1 MKKTIIG
8 RTTLLAAIFLAMT
21 SCNHPNPFL
30 SEWDTPYGIPPFDQ
44 IRLSDYIPAVK
55 AGIKQQENELE
66 AILNNP
72 DAPTFENT
80 VAAYELSGEIL
91 DKVSGVLFNLQ
102 ETDGNDEMDAV
113 VEEATAMITEHS
125 DNISMNKAFYERVKA
140 VHDADQCTLTREQ
153 QMVLKN
159 LYESFTRSGVGLDD
173 ASQERLREINQKI
186 AAAQQKFGTNLL
198 AESNAFK
205 ETFGI
210 PVSAYPVEMTECE
223 DRDRREAMF
232 KAYSSRGNNGNA
244 NDNKALCLEI
254 LKLRAEK
261 ARLLGFDSFAA
272 YQLDNKM
279 AHDPATVDAFLEKI
293 MGPAVAKAREE
304 VADMQVI
311 MDEDI
316 AAGKLPEGSR
326 IQPWDWAFYAEKV
339 RQRKYALDE
348 NLTKP
353 YFSMENVRQGIFAAA
368 KKLYGIE
375 MQPLDD
381 VPVYNEAVDAF
392 KVVDADGSYL
402 GIFMTDYFPRETKR
416 GGAWMTN
423 FREQYIDAQ
432 GNDVRPIIINVGNL
446 TAATDSLPALFT
458 IDDVETVFHEFGH
471 ALHGLLT
478 KCTYQSV
485 SGTNVAR
492 DFVETFSQFNEN
504 WAFQP
509 EILAEYAKHYRTG
522 EVIPDSLVAK
532 INEAH
537 KFNQG
542 FMTSELCA
550 ASILDMK
557 WHELT
562 EDDLAL
568 MSEGDQAANVAAFE
582 EKVCKEMGLIDEIIP
597 RYRTTY
603 FNHIFNSGYSA
614 GYYSYLWA
622 EVLDKDAFEYFKQQG
637 LYDPEVATEFRR
649 TFLERGGSEDPMVL
663 YVKFRGMEPDPG
675 ALLRAR
681 GLE

>member
-1 MKKTIIG
+1 M
-8 RTTLLAAIFLAMT
+8 LSAAAA
-21 SCNHPNPFL
+21 SCSRNNPFL
-30 SEWDTPYGIPPFDQ
+30 EEWNTPYGIPPFDEIQ
-44 IRLSDYIPAVK
+44 LSDYIPAVT
-55 AGIKQQENELE
+55 AGIEQQKKELD
-66 AILNNP
+66 AILSNP

-80 VAAYELSGEIL
+80 VAAYEYSGEIL
-91 DKVSGVLFNLQ
+91 TKVSLVLFNLQ
-102 ETDGNDEMDAV
+102 ETEGNEEMDKV
-113 VEEATAMITEHS
+113 VEEATALMTAHE
-125 DNISMNKAFYERVKA
+125 DEMSMNKAFFERVKA
-140 VHDADQCTLTREQ
+140 VYDADQSGLTREQ

-159 LYESFTRSGVGLDD
+159 LYESFTRSGVALDE
-173 ASQERLREINQKI
+173 ASQERLKDINQKI

-198 AESNAFK
+198 AENNAFK
-205 ETFGI
+205 ETFGV
-210 PVSAYPVEMTECE
+210 PVSAYPAEMTGCE

-232 KAYSSRGNNGNA
+232 KAYSSRGNNGNEY
-244 NDNKALCLEI
+244 DNKALCLEI

-261 ARLLGFDSFAA
+261 ARMLGFDTFAA

-279 AHDPATVDAFLEKI
+279 ARNPQTVDSFLGQI
-293 MGPAVAKAREE
+293 MGPAASKAVEE
-304 VADMQVI
+304 IADMQEI

-316 AAGKLPEGSR
+316 AAGKLAEGST
-326 IQPWDWAFYAEKV
+326 IQPWDWFYYAEKV

-348 NLTKP
+348 ELTKP
-353 YFSMENVRQGIFAAA
+353 YFKMENVRHGVFAAA
-368 KKLYGIE
+368 EKIYGVKVE
-375 MQPLDD
+375 PLSD

-392 KVVDADGSYL
+392 KVTDADGSLL
-402 GIFMTDYFPRETKR
+402 GIFMTDYFPRDSKR

-423 FREQYIDAQ
+423 FRDQYIDAQ
-432 GNDVRPIIINVGNL
+432 GNDIRPIIINVGNMS
-446 TAATDSLPALFT
+446 APKDSLPALFT
-458 IDDVETVFHEFGH
+458 IDEVETVFHEFGH
-471 ALHGLLT
+471 ALHGLVT
-478 KCTYQSV
+478 KCTYPSV
-485 SGTNVAR
+485 SGTSVAR

-509 EILAEYAKHYRTG
+509 EILAEYAKHYQTG
-522 EVIPDSLVAK
+522 ETIPDTLVAK
-532 INEAH
+532 ILKAE

-562 EDDLAL
+562 EEELAR

-582 EKVCKEMGLIDEIIP
+582 AKVCQEMGLPEQISP

-637 LYDPEVATEFRR
+637 IYNPEVARSFREN
-649 TFLERGGSEDPMVL
+649 LMERGGSEEPMVL
-663 YVKFRGMEPDPG
+663 YVRFRGAEPDPG

-681 GLE
+681 GL

>member
-1 MKKTIIG
+1 M
-8 RTTLLAAIFLAMT
+8 LSAAAA
-21 SCNHPNPFL
+21 SCSRNNPFL
-30 SEWDTPYGIPPFDQ
+30 EEWNTPYGIPPFDEIQ
-44 IRLSDYIPAVK
+44 LSDYIPAVT
-55 AGIKQQENELE
+55 AGIEQQKQELD
-66 AILNNP
+66 AILANP

-80 VAAYELSGEIL
+80 VAAYEYSGEIL
-91 DKVSGVLFNLQ
+91 TKVSLVLFNLQ
-102 ETDGNDEMDAV
+102 ETEGNEEMDKV
-113 VEEATAMITEHS
+113 VEEATALMTAHE
-125 DNISMNKAFYERVKA
+125 DEMSMNKAFFERVKA
-140 VHDADQCTLTREQ
+140 VYDADQSSLTREQ

-159 LYESFTRSGVGLDD
+159 LYESFTRSGVALDE
-173 ASQERLREINQKI
+173 ASQERLKDINQKI

-198 AESNAFK
+198 AENNAFK
-205 ETFGI
+205 ETFGV
-210 PVSAYPVEMTECE
+210 PVSAYPAEMTGCE

-232 KAYSSRGNNGNA
+232 KAYSSRGNNGNEY
-244 NDNKALCLEI
+244 DNKALCLEI

-261 ARLLGFDSFAA
+261 ARMLGFDTFAA

-279 AHDPATVDAFLEKI
+279 ARNPQTVDSFLGQI
-293 MGPAVAKAREE
+293 MGPAASKAVEE
-304 VADMQVI
+304 IADMQEI

-316 AAGKLPEGSR
+316 AAGKLAEGST
-326 IQPWDWAFYAEKV
+326 IQPWDWFYYAERV

-348 NLTKP
+348 ELTKP
-353 YFSMENVRQGIFAAA
+353 YFKMENVRHGVFAAA
-368 KKLYGIE
+368 EKIYGVKVE
-375 MQPLDD
+375 PLSG

-392 KVVDADGSYL
+392 KVTDADGSLL
-402 GIFMTDYFPRETKR
+402 GIFMTDYFPRDSKR

-423 FREQYIDAQ
+423 FRDQYIDAQ
-432 GNDVRPIIINVGNL
+432 GNDIRPIIINVGNMS
-446 TAATDSLPALFT
+446 APKDSLPALFT
-458 IDDVETVFHEFGH
+458 IDEVETVFHEFGH
-471 ALHGLLT
+471 ALHGLVT
-478 KCTYQSV
+478 KCTYPSV
-485 SGTNVAR
+485 SGTSVAR

-509 EILAEYAKHYRTG
+509 EILAEYAKHYQTG
-522 EVIPDSLVAK
+522 ETIPDTLVAK
-532 INEAH
+532 ILKAE

-562 EDDLAL
+562 EEELAR

-582 EKVCKEMGLIDEIIP
+582 AKVCQEMGLPEQIIP

-622 EVLDKDAFEYFKQQG
+622 EVIDKDAFEYFKQQG
-637 LYDPEVATEFRR
+637 IYNPEVARSFREN
-649 TFLERGGSEDPMVL
+649 LMERGGSEEPMVL
-663 YVKFRGMEPDPG
+663 YVRFRGAEPDPG

-681 GLE
+681 GL

>member
-1 MKKTIIG
+1 M
-8 RTTLLAAIFLAMT
+8 LSAAAA
-21 SCNHPNPFL
+21 SCSRNNPFL
-30 SEWDTPYGIPPFDQ
+30 EEWNTPYGIPPFDEIQ
-44 IRLSDYIPAVK
+44 LSDYIPAVT
-55 AGIKQQENELE
+55 AGIEQQKQELD
-66 AILNNP
+66 AILTNP
-72 DAPTFENT
+72 DAPTFDNT
-80 VAAYELSGEIL
+80 VAAYEYSGEIL
-91 DKVSGVLFNLQ
+91 TKVSLVLFNLQ
-102 ETDGNDEMDAV
+102 ETEGNEEMDKV
-113 VEEATAMITEHS
+113 VEEATALLTAHEDEM
-125 DNISMNKAFYERVKA
+125 SMNKAFFERVKA
-140 VHDADQCTLTREQ
+140 VYDADQSGLTREQ

-159 LYESFTRSGVGLDD
+159 LYESFTRSGVALDE
-173 ASQERLREINQKI
+173 ASQERLKDINQKI

-198 AESNAFK
+198 AENNAFK
-205 ETFGI
+205 ETFGV
-210 PVSAYPVEMTECE
+210 PVSAYPAEMTGCE

-232 KAYSSRGNNGNA
+232 KAYSSRGNNGNEY
-244 NDNKALCLEI
+244 DNKALCLEI

-261 ARLLGFDSFAA
+261 ARMLGFDTFAA

-279 AHDPATVDAFLEKI
+279 ARNPQTVDSFLGQI
-293 MGPAVAKAREE
+293 MGPAASKAVEE
-304 VADMQVI
+304 IADMQEI

-316 AAGKLPEGSR
+316 AAGKLAEGST
-326 IQPWDWAFYAEKV
+326 IQPWDWFYYAEKV

-348 NLTKP
+348 ELTKP
-353 YFSMENVRQGIFAAA
+353 YFMMENVRHGVFAAA
-368 KKLYGIE
+368 EKIYGVKVE
-375 MQPLDD
+375 PLSG

-392 KVVDADGSYL
+392 KVTDADGSLL
-402 GIFMTDYFPRETKR
+402 GIFMTDYFPRDSKR

-423 FREQYIDAQ
+423 FRDQYIDAQ
-432 GNDVRPIIINVGNL
+432 GNDIRPIIINVGNMS
-446 TAATDSLPALFT
+446 APKDSLPALFT
-458 IDDVETVFHEFGH
+458 IDEVETVFHEFGH
-471 ALHGLLT
+471 ALHGLVT
-478 KCTYQSV
+478 KCTYPSV
-485 SGTNVAR
+485 SGTSVAR

-509 EILAEYAKHYRTG
+509 EILAEYAKHYQTG
-522 EVIPDSLVAK
+522 ETIPDTLVAK
-532 INEAH
+532 ILKAE

-562 EDDLAL
+562 EEELAR

-582 EKVCKEMGLIDEIIP
+582 AKVCQEMGLPEQIIP

-637 LYDPEVATEFRR
+637 IYNPEVARSFREN
-649 TFLERGGSEDPMVL
+649 LMERGGSEEPMVL
-663 YVKFRGMEPDPG
+663 YVRFRGAEPDPG

-681 GLE
+681 GL

>member
-1 MKKTIIG
+1 M
-8 RTTLLAAIFLAMT
+8 LSAAAA
-21 SCNHPNPFL
+21 SCSRNNPFL
-30 SEWDTPYGIPPFDQ
+30 EEWNTPYGIPPFDEIQ
-44 IRLSDYIPAVK
+44 LSDYIPAVT
-55 AGIKQQENELE
+55 AGIEQQKQELD
-66 AILNNP
+66 AILANP
-72 DAPTFENT
+72 DAPTFDNT
-80 VAAYELSGEIL
+80 VAAYEYSGEIL
-91 DKVSGVLFNLQ
+91 TKVSLVLFNLQ
-102 ETDGNDEMDAV
+102 ETEGNEEMDKV
-113 VEEATAMITEHS
+113 VEEATALMTAHE
-125 DNISMNKAFYERVKA
+125 DEMSMNKAFFERVKA
-140 VHDADQCTLTREQ
+140 VYDADQSGLTREQ

-159 LYESFTRSGVGLDD
+159 LYESFTRSGVALDE
-173 ASQERLREINQKI
+173 ASQERLKDINQKI

-198 AESNAFK
+198 AENNAFK
-205 ETFGI
+205 ETFGV
-210 PVSAYPVEMTECE
+210 PVSAYPAEMTGCE

-232 KAYSSRGNNGNA
+232 KAYSSRGNNGNEY
-244 NDNKALCLEI
+244 DNKALCLEI

-261 ARLLGFDSFAA
+261 ARMLGFDTFAA

-279 AHDPATVDAFLEKI
+279 ARNPQTVDSFLGQI
-293 MGPAVAKAREE
+293 MGPAASKAVEE
-304 VADMQVI
+304 IADMQEI

-316 AAGKLPEGSR
+316 AAGKLAEGST
-326 IQPWDWAFYAEKV
+326 IQPWDWFYYAEKV

-348 NLTKP
+348 ELTKP
-353 YFSMENVRQGIFAAA
+353 YFMMENVRHGVFAAA
-368 KKLYGIE
+368 EKIYGVKVE
-375 MQPLDD
+375 PLSG

-392 KVVDADGSYL
+392 KVTDADGSLL
-402 GIFMTDYFPRETKR
+402 GIFMTDYFPRDSKR

-423 FREQYIDAQ
+423 FRDQYIDAQ
-432 GNDVRPIIINVGNL
+432 GNDIRPIIINVGNMS
-446 TAATDSLPALFT
+446 APKDSLPALFT
-458 IDDVETVFHEFGH
+458 IDEVETVFHEFGH
-471 ALHGLLT
+471 ALHGLVT
-478 KCTYQSV
+478 KCTYPSV
-485 SGTNVAR
+485 SGTSVAR

-509 EILAEYAKHYRTG
+509 EILAEYAKHYQTG
-522 EVIPDSLVAK
+522 ETIPDTLVAK
-532 INEAH
+532 ILKAE

-562 EDDLAL
+562 EEELAR

-582 EKVCKEMGLIDEIIP
+582 AKVCQEMGLPEQIIP

-637 LYDPEVATEFRR
+637 IYNPEVARSFREN
-649 TFLERGGSEDPMVL
+649 LMERGGSEEPMVL
-663 YVKFRGMEPDPG
+663 YVRFRGAEPDPG

-681 GLE
+681 GL

>member
-1 MKKTIIG
+1 M
-8 RTTLLAAIFLAMT
+8 LSVAAA
-21 SCNHPNPFL
+21 SCSRNNPFL
-30 SEWDTPYGIPPFDQ
+30 EEWNTPYGIPPFDDIQ
-44 IRLSDYIPAVK
+44 LSDYIPAVT
-55 AGIKQQENELE
+55 AGIEQQKKELD
-66 AILNNP
+66 AILTNP

-80 VAAYELSGEIL
+80 VAAYEYSGEIL
-91 DKVSGVLFNLQ
+91 TKVSLVLFNLQ
-102 ETDGNDEMDAV
+102 ETEGNEEMDKV
-113 VEEATAMITEHS
+113 VEEATALMTAHE
-125 DNISMNKAFYERVKA
+125 DEMSMNKAFFERVKA
-140 VHDADQCTLTREQ
+140 VYDADQSGLTREQ

-159 LYESFTRSGVGLDD
+159 LYESFTRSGVALDE
-173 ASQERLREINQKI
+173 ASQERLKDINQKI

-198 AESNAFK
+198 AENNAFK
-205 ETFGI
+205 ETFGV
-210 PVSAYPVEMTECE
+210 PVSAYPAEMTGCE

-232 KAYSSRGNNGNA
+232 KAYSSRGNNGNEY
-244 NDNKALCLEI
+244 DNKALCLEI

-261 ARLLGFDSFAA
+261 ARMLGFDTFAA

-279 AHDPATVDAFLEKI
+279 ARNPQTVDSFLGQI
-293 MGPAVAKAREE
+293 MGPAARKAVEE
-304 VADMQVI
+304 IADMQEI

-316 AAGKLPEGSR
+316 AAGKLAEGST
-326 IQPWDWAFYAEKV
+326 IQPWDWFYYAERV

-348 NLTKP
+348 ELTKP
-353 YFSMENVRQGIFAAA
+353 YFKMENVRHGVFAAA
-368 KKLYGIE
+368 EKIYGVKVE
-375 MQPLDD
+375 PLSD

-392 KVVDADGSYL
+392 KVTDADGSLL
-402 GIFMTDYFPRETKR
+402 GIFMTDYFPRDSKR

-423 FREQYIDAQ
+423 FRDQYIDAQ
-432 GNDVRPIIINVGNL
+432 GNDIRPIIINVGNMS
-446 TAATDSLPALFT
+446 APKDSLPALFT
-458 IDDVETVFHEFGH
+458 IDEVETVFHEFGH
-471 ALHGLLT
+471 ALHGLVT
-478 KCTYQSV
+478 KCTYPSV
-485 SGTNVAR
+485 SGTSVAR

-509 EILAEYAKHYRTG
+509 EILAEYAKHYQTG
-522 EVIPDSLVAK
+522 ETIPDTLVAK
-532 INEAH
+532 ILKAE

-562 EDDLAL
+562 EEELAR

-582 EKVCKEMGLIDEIIP
+582 AKVCQEMGLPEQIIP

-637 LYDPEVATEFRR
+637 IYNPEVARSFREN
-649 TFLERGGSEDPMVL
+649 LMERGGSEEPMVL
-663 YVKFRGMEPDPG
+663 YVRFRGAEPDPG

-681 GLE
+681 GL

>member
-1 MKKTIIG
+1 M
-8 RTTLLAAIFLAMT
+8 LSAAAA
-21 SCNHPNPFL
+21 SCSRNNPFL
-30 SEWDTPYGIPPFDQ
+30 EEWNTPYGIPPFDEIQ
-44 IRLSDYIPAVK
+44 LSDYIPAVT
-55 AGIKQQENELE
+55 AGIEQQKQELD
-66 AILNNP
+66 AILANP

-80 VAAYELSGEIL
+80 VAAYEYSGEIL
-91 DKVSGVLFNLQ
+91 TKVSLVLFNLQ
-102 ETDGNDEMDAV
+102 ETEGNEEMDKV
-113 VEEATAMITEHS
+113 VEEATALMTAHE
-125 DNISMNKAFYERVKA
+125 DEMSMNKAFFERVKA
-140 VHDADQCTLTREQ
+140 VYDADQSSLTREQ

-159 LYESFTRSGVGLDD
+159 LYESFTRSGVALDE
-173 ASQERLREINQKI
+173 ASQERLKEINQKI

-198 AESNAFK
+198 AENNAFK
-205 ETFGI
+205 ETFGV
-210 PVSAYPVEMTECE
+210 PVSAYPAEMTGCE

-232 KAYSSRGNNGNA
+232 KAYSSRGNNGNEY
-244 NDNKALCLEI
+244 DNKALCLEI

-261 ARLLGFDSFAA
+261 ARMLGFDTFAA

-279 AHDPATVDAFLEKI
+279 ARNPQTVDSFLGQI
-293 MGPAVAKAREE
+293 MGPAASKAVEE
-304 VADMQVI
+304 IADMQEI

-316 AAGKLPEGSR
+316 AAGKLAEGST
-326 IQPWDWAFYAEKV
+326 IQPWDWFYYAEKV

-348 NLTKP
+348 ELTKP
-353 YFSMENVRQGIFAAA
+353 YFMMENVRHGVFAAA
-368 KKLYGIE
+368 EKIYGVKVE
-375 MQPLDD
+375 PLSG

-392 KVVDADGSYL
+392 KVTDADGSLL
-402 GIFMTDYFPRETKR
+402 GIFMTDYFPRDSKR

-423 FREQYIDAQ
+423 FRDQYIDAQ
-432 GNDVRPIIINVGNL
+432 GNDIRPIIINVGNMS
-446 TAATDSLPALFT
+446 APKDSLPALFT
-458 IDDVETVFHEFGH
+458 IDEVETVFHEFGH
-471 ALHGLLT
+471 ALHGLVT
-478 KCTYQSV
+478 KCTYPSV
-485 SGTNVAR
+485 SGTSVAR

-509 EILAEYAKHYRTG
+509 EILAEYAKHYQTG
-522 EVIPDSLVAK
+522 ETIPDTLVAK
-532 INEAH
+532 ILKAE

-562 EDDLAL
+562 EEELAR

-582 EKVCKEMGLIDEIIP
+582 AKVCQEMGLPEQIIP

-622 EVLDKDAFEYFKQQG
+622 EVIDKDAFEYFRQQG
-637 LYDPEVATEFRR
+637 IYNPEVARSFREN
-649 TFLERGGSEDPMVL
+649 LMERGGSEEPMVL
-663 YVKFRGMEPDPG
+663 YVRFRGAEPDPG

-681 GLE
+681 GL

>member
-1 MKKTIIG
+1 M
-8 RTTLLAAIFLAMT
+8 LSAAAA
-21 SCNHPNPFL
+21 SCSRNNPFL
-30 SEWDTPYGIPPFDQ
+30 EEWNTPYGIPPFDEIQ
-44 IRLSDYIPAVK
+44 LSDYIPAVT
-55 AGIKQQENELE
+55 AGIEQQKQELD
-66 AILNNP
+66 AILTNP
-72 DAPTFENT
+72 YAPTFDNT
-80 VAAYELSGEIL
+80 VAAYEYSGEIL
-91 DKVSGVLFNLQ
+91 TKVSLVLFNLQ
-102 ETDGNDEMDAV
+102 ETEGNEEMDKV
-113 VEEATAMITEHS
+113 VEEATALMTAHE
-125 DNISMNKAFYERVKA
+125 DEMSMNKAFFERVKA
-140 VHDADQCTLTREQ
+140 VYDADQSGLTREQ

-159 LYESFTRSGVGLDD
+159 LYESFTRSGVALDE
-173 ASQERLREINQKI
+173 ASQERLKDINQKI

-198 AESNAFK
+198 AENNAFK
-205 ETFGI
+205 ETFGV
-210 PVSAYPVEMTECE
+210 PVSAYPAEMTGCE

-232 KAYSSRGNNGNA
+232 KAYSSRGNNGNEY
-244 NDNKALCLEI
+244 DNKALCLEI

-261 ARLLGFDSFAA
+261 ARMLGFDTFAA

-279 AHDPATVDAFLEKI
+279 ARNPQTVDSFLGQI
-293 MGPAVAKAREE
+293 MGPAASKAVEE
-304 VADMQVI
+304 IADMQEI

-316 AAGKLPEGSR
+316 AAGKLAEGST
-326 IQPWDWAFYAEKV
+326 IQPWDWFYYAERV

-348 NLTKP
+348 ELTKP
-353 YFSMENVRQGIFAAA
+353 YFKMENVRHGVFAAA
-368 KKLYGIE
+368 EKIYGVKVE
-375 MQPLDD
+375 PLSD

-392 KVVDADGSYL
+392 KVTDADGSLL
-402 GIFMTDYFPRETKR
+402 GIFMTDYFPRDSKR

-423 FREQYIDAQ
+423 FRDQYIDAQ
-432 GNDVRPIIINVGNL
+432 GNDIRPIIINVGNMS
-446 TAATDSLPALFT
+446 APKDSLPALFT
-458 IDDVETVFHEFGH
+458 IDEVETVFHEFGH
-471 ALHGLLT
+471 ALHGLVT
-478 KCTYQSV
+478 KCTYPSV
-485 SGTNVAR
+485 SGTSVAR

-509 EILAEYAKHYRTG
+509 EILAEYAKHYQTG
-522 EVIPDSLVAK
+522 ETIPDTLVAK
-532 INEAH
+532 ILKAE

-562 EDDLAL
+562 EEELAR

-582 EKVCKEMGLIDEIIP
+582 AKVCQEMGLPEQIIP

-637 LYDPEVATEFRR
+637 IYNPEVARSFREN
-649 TFLERGGSEDPMVL
+649 LMERGGSEEPMVL
-663 YVKFRGMEPDPG
+663 YVRFRGAEPDPG

-681 GLE
+681 GL

>member
-1 MKKTIIG
+1 M
-8 RTTLLAAIFLAMT
+8 LSAAAA
-21 SCNHPNPFL
+21 SCSRNNPFL
-30 SEWDTPYGIPPFDQ
+30 EEWNTPYGIPPFDEIQ
-44 IRLSDYIPAVK
+44 LSDYIPAVT
-55 AGIKQQENELE
+55 AGIEQQKQELD
-66 AILNNP
+66 AILANP
-72 DAPTFENT
+72 DAPTFDNT
-80 VAAYELSGEIL
+80 VAAYEYSGEIL
-91 DKVSGVLFNLQ
+91 TKVSLVLFNLQ
-102 ETDGNDEMDAV
+102 ETEGNEEMDKV
-113 VEEATAMITEHS
+113 VEEATALMTAHE
-125 DNISMNKAFYERVKA
+125 DEMSMNKAFFERVKA
-140 VHDADQCTLTREQ
+140 VYDADQSGLTREQ

-159 LYESFTRSGVGLDD
+159 LYESFTRSGVALDE
-173 ASQERLREINQKI
+173 ASQERLKEINQKI

-198 AESNAFK
+198 AENNAFK
-205 ETFGI
+205 ETFGV
-210 PVSAYPVEMTECE
+210 PVSAYPAEMTGCE

-232 KAYSSRGNNGNA
+232 KAYSSRGNNGNEY
-244 NDNKALCLEI
+244 DNKALCLEI

-261 ARLLGFDSFAA
+261 ARMLGFDTFAA

-279 AHDPATVDAFLEKI
+279 ARNPQTVDSFLGQI
-293 MGPAVAKAREE
+293 MGPAASKAVEE
-304 VADMQVI
+304 IADMQEI

-316 AAGKLPEGSR
+316 AAGKLAEGST
-326 IQPWDWAFYAEKV
+326 IQPWDWFYYAEKV

-348 NLTKP
+348 ELTKP
-353 YFSMENVRQGIFAAA
+353 YFKMENVRHGVFAAA
-368 KKLYGIE
+368 EKIYGVKVE
-375 MQPLDD
+375 PLSG

-392 KVVDADGSYL
+392 KVTDADGSLL
-402 GIFMTDYFPRETKR
+402 GIFMTDYFPRDSKR

-423 FREQYIDAQ
+423 FRDQYIDAQ
-432 GNDVRPIIINVGNL
+432 GNDIRPIIINVGNMS
-446 TAATDSLPALFT
+446 APKDSLPALFT
-458 IDDVETVFHEFGH
+458 IDEVETVFHEFGH
-471 ALHGLLT
+471 ALHGLVT
-478 KCTYQSV
+478 KCTYPSV
-485 SGTNVAR
+485 SGTSVAR

-509 EILAEYAKHYRTG
+509 EILAEYAKHYQTG
-522 EVIPDSLVAK
+522 ETIPDTLVAK
-532 INEAH
+532 ILKAE

-562 EDDLAL
+562 EEELAR

-582 EKVCKEMGLIDEIIP
+582 AKVCQEMGLPEQIIP

-637 LYDPEVATEFRR
+637 IYNPEVARSFREN
-649 TFLERGGSEDPMVL
+649 LMERGGSEEPMVL
-663 YVKFRGMEPDPG
+663 YVRFRGSEPDPG

-681 GLE
+681 GL

>member
-1 MKKTIIG
+1 M
-8 RTTLLAAIFLAMT
+8 LSAAAA
-21 SCNHPNPFL
+21 SCSRNNPFL
-30 SEWDTPYGIPPFDQ
+30 EEWNTPYGIPPFDEIQ
-44 IRLSDYIPAVK
+44 LSDYIPAVT
-55 AGIKQQENELE
+55 AGIEQQKQELD
-66 AILNNP
+66 AILANP
-72 DAPTFENT
+72 DAPTFDNT
-80 VAAYELSGEIL
+80 VAAYEYSGEIL
-91 DKVSGVLFNLQ
+91 TKVSLVLFNLQ
-102 ETDGNDEMDAV
+102 ETEGNEEMDKV
-113 VEEATAMITEHS
+113 VEEATALMTAHE
-125 DNISMNKAFYERVKA
+125 DEMSMNKAFFERVKA
-140 VHDADQCTLTREQ
+140 VYDADQSGLTREQ

-159 LYESFTRSGVGLDD
+159 LYESFTRSGVALDE
-173 ASQERLREINQKI
+173 ASQERLKEINQKI

-198 AESNAFK
+198 AENNAFK
-205 ETFGI
+205 ETFGV
-210 PVSAYPVEMTECE
+210 PVSAYPAEMTGCE

-232 KAYSSRGNNGNA
+232 KAYSSRGNNGNEY
-244 NDNKALCLEI
+244 DNKALCLEI

-261 ARLLGFDSFAA
+261 ARMLGFDTFAA

-279 AHDPATVDAFLEKI
+279 ARNPQTVDSFLGQI
-293 MGPAVAKAREE
+293 MGPAASKAVEE
-304 VADMQVI
+304 IADMQEI

-316 AAGKLPEGSR
+316 AAGKLAEGST
-326 IQPWDWAFYAEKV
+326 IQPWDWFYYAEKV

-348 NLTKP
+348 ELTKP
-353 YFSMENVRQGIFAAA
+353 YFMMENVRHGVFAAA
-368 KKLYGIE
+368 EKIYGVKVE
-375 MQPLDD
+375 PLSD

-392 KVVDADGSYL
+392 KVTDADGSLL
-402 GIFMTDYFPRETKR
+402 GIFMTDYFPRDSKR

-423 FREQYIDAQ
+423 FRDQYIDAQ
-432 GNDVRPIIINVGNL
+432 GNDIRPIIINVGNMS
-446 TAATDSLPALFT
+446 APKDSLPALFT
-458 IDDVETVFHEFGH
+458 IDEVETVFHEFGH
-471 ALHGLLT
+471 ALHGLVT
-478 KCTYQSV
+478 KCTYPSV
-485 SGTNVAR
+485 SGTSVAR

-509 EILAEYAKHYRTG
+509 EILAEYAKHYQTG
-522 EVIPDSLVAK
+522 ETIPDTLVAK
-532 INEAH
+532 ILKAE

-562 EDDLAL
+562 EEELAR

-582 EKVCKEMGLIDEIIP
+582 AKVCQEMGLPEQIIP

-637 LYDPEVATEFRR
+637 IYNPEVARSFREN
-649 TFLERGGSEDPMVL
+649 LMERGGSEEPMVL
-663 YVKFRGMEPDPG
+663 YVRFRGAEPDPG

-681 GLE
+681 GL

>member
-1 MKKTIIG
+1 M
-8 RTTLLAAIFLAMT
+8 LSAAAA
-21 SCNHPNPFL
+21 SCSRNNPFL
-30 SEWDTPYGIPPFDQ
+30 EEWNTPYGIPPFDEIQ
-44 IRLSDYIPAVK
+44 LSDYIPAVT
-55 AGIKQQENELE
+55 AGIEQQKQELD
-66 AILNNP
+66 AILTNP
-72 DAPTFENT
+72 DAPTFDNT
-80 VAAYELSGEIL
+80 VAAYEYSGEIL
-91 DKVSGVLFNLQ
+91 TKVSLVLFNLQ
-102 ETDGNDEMDAV
+102 ETEGNEEMDKV
-113 VEEATAMITEHS
+113 VEEARALMTAHEDEM
-125 DNISMNKAFYERVKA
+125 SMNKAFFERVKA
-140 VHDADQCTLTREQ
+140 VYDADQSGLTREQ

-159 LYESFTRSGVGLDD
+159 LYESFTRSGVALDE
-173 ASQERLREINQKI
+173 ASQERLKDINQKI

-198 AESNAFK
+198 AENNAFK
-205 ETFGI
+205 ETFGV
-210 PVSAYPVEMTECE
+210 PVSAYPAEMTGCE

-232 KAYSSRGNNGNA
+232 KAYSSRGNNGNEY
-244 NDNKALCLEI
+244 DNKALCLEI

-261 ARLLGFDSFAA
+261 ARMLGFDTFAA

-279 AHDPATVDAFLEKI
+279 ARNPQTVDSFLGQI
-293 MGPAVAKAREE
+293 MGPAASKAVEE
-304 VADMQVI
+304 IADMQEI

-316 AAGKLPEGSR
+316 AAGKLAEGST
-326 IQPWDWAFYAEKV
+326 IQPWDWFYYAEKV

-348 NLTKP
+348 ELTKP
-353 YFSMENVRQGIFAAA
+353 YFKMENVRHGVFAAA
-368 KKLYGIE
+368 EKIYGVKVE
-375 MQPLDD
+375 PLSG

-392 KVVDADGSYL
+392 KVTDADGSLL
-402 GIFMTDYFPRETKR
+402 GIFMTDYFPRDSKR

-423 FREQYIDAQ
+423 FRDQYIDAQ
-432 GNDVRPIIINVGNL
+432 GNDIRPIIINVGNMS
-446 TAATDSLPALFT
+446 APKDSLPALFT
-458 IDDVETVFHEFGH
+458 IDEVETVFHEFGH
-471 ALHGLLT
+471 ALHGLVT
-478 KCTYQSV
+478 KCTYPSV
-485 SGTNVAR
+485 SGTSVAR

-509 EILAEYAKHYRTG
+509 EILAEYAKHYQTG
-522 EVIPDSLVAK
+522 ETIPDTLVAK
-532 INEAH
+532 ILKAE

-562 EDDLAL
+562 EEELAR

-582 EKVCKEMGLIDEIIP
+582 AKVCQEMGLPEQIIP

-637 LYDPEVATEFRR
+637 IYNPEVARSFREN
-649 TFLERGGSEDPMVL
+649 LMERGGSEEPMVL
-663 YVKFRGMEPDPG
+663 YVRFRGAEPDPG

-681 GLE
+681 GL

>member
-1 MKKTIIG
+1 M
-8 RTTLLAAIFLAMT
+8 LSAAAA
-21 SCNHPNPFL
+21 SCSRNNPFL
-30 SEWDTPYGIPPFDQ
+30 EEWNTPYGIPPFDEIQ
-44 IRLSDYIPAVK
+44 LSDYIPAVT
-55 AGIKQQENELE
+55 AGIEQQKKELD
-66 AILNNP
+66 AILTNP

-80 VAAYELSGEIL
+80 VAAYEYSGEIL
-91 DKVSGVLFNLQ
+91 TKVSLVLFNLQ
-102 ETDGNDEMDAV
+102 ETEGNEEMDKV
-113 VEEATAMITEHS
+113 VEEATALMTAHE
-125 DNISMNKAFYERVKA
+125 DEMSMNKAFFERVKA
-140 VHDADQCTLTREQ
+140 VYDADQSGLTREQ

-159 LYESFTRSGVGLDD
+159 LYESFTRSGVALDE
-173 ASQERLREINQKI
+173 ASQERLKDINQKI

-198 AESNAFK
+198 AENNAFK
-205 ETFGI
+205 ETFGV
-210 PVSAYPVEMTECE
+210 PVSAYPAEMTGCE

-232 KAYSSRGNNGNA
+232 KAYSSRGNNGNEY
-244 NDNKALCLEI
+244 DNKALCLEI

-261 ARLLGFDSFAA
+261 ARMLGFDTFAA

-279 AHDPATVDAFLEKI
+279 ARNPQTVDSFLGQI
-293 MGPAVAKAREE
+293 MGPAASKAVEE
-304 VADMQVI
+304 IADMQEI

-316 AAGKLPEGSR
+316 AAGKLAEGST
-326 IQPWDWAFYAEKV
+326 IQPWDWFYYAERV

-348 NLTKP
+348 ELTKP
-353 YFSMENVRQGIFAAA
+353 YFKMENVRHGVFAAA
-368 KKLYGIE
+368 EKIYGVKVE
-375 MQPLDD
+375 PLSD

-392 KVVDADGSYL
+392 KVTDADGSLL
-402 GIFMTDYFPRETKR
+402 GIFMTDYFPRDSKR

-423 FREQYIDAQ
+423 FRDQYIDAQ
-432 GNDVRPIIINVGNL
+432 GNDIRPIIINVGNMS
-446 TAATDSLPALFT
+446 APKDSLPALFT
-458 IDDVETVFHEFGH
+458 IDEVETVFHEFGH
-471 ALHGLLT
+471 ALHGLVT
-478 KCTYQSV
+478 KCTYPSV
-485 SGTNVAR
+485 SGTSVAR

-509 EILAEYAKHYRTG
+509 EILAEYAKHYQTG
-522 EVIPDSLVAK
+522 ETIPDTLVAK
-532 INEAH
+532 ILKAE

-562 EDDLAL
+562 EEELAR

-582 EKVCKEMGLIDEIIP
+582 AKVCQEMGLPEQIIP

-637 LYDPEVATEFRR
+637 IYNPEVARSFREN
-649 TFLERGGSEDPMVL
+649 LMERGGSEEPMVL
-663 YVKFRGMEPDPG
+663 YVRFRGAEPDPG

-681 GLE
+681 GL

>member
-1 MKKTIIG
+1 M
-8 RTTLLAAIFLAMT
+8 LSAAAA
-21 SCNHPNPFL
+21 SCSRNNPFL
-30 SEWDTPYGIPPFDQ
+30 EEWNTPYGIPPFDEIQ
-44 IRLSDYIPAVK
+44 LSDYIPAVT
-55 AGIKQQENELE
+55 AGIEQQKKELD
-66 AILNNP
+66 AILANP
-72 DAPTFENT
+72 DAPTFDNT
-80 VAAYELSGEIL
+80 VAAYEYSGEIL
-91 DKVSGVLFNLQ
+91 TKVSLVLFNLQ
-102 ETDGNDEMDAV
+102 ETEGNEEMDKV
-113 VEEATAMITEHS
+113 VEEATALMTAHE
-125 DNISMNKAFYERVKA
+125 DEMSMNKAFFERVKA
-140 VHDADQCTLTREQ
+140 VYDADQSGLTREQ

-159 LYESFTRSGVGLDD
+159 LYESFTRSGVALDE
-173 ASQERLREINQKI
+173 ASQERLKEINQKI

-198 AESNAFK
+198 AENNAFK
-205 ETFGI
+205 ETFGV
-210 PVSAYPVEMTECE
+210 PVSAYPAEMTGCE

-232 KAYSSRGNNGNA
+232 KAYSSRGNNGNEY
-244 NDNKALCLEI
+244 DNKALCLEI

-261 ARLLGFDSFAA
+261 ARMLGFDTFAA

-279 AHDPATVDAFLEKI
+279 ARNPQTVDSFLGQI
-293 MGPAVAKAREE
+293 MGPAASKAVEE
-304 VADMQVI
+304 IADMQEI

-316 AAGKLPEGSR
+316 AAGKLAEGST
-326 IQPWDWAFYAEKV
+326 IQPWDWFYYAERV

-348 NLTKP
+348 ELTKP
-353 YFSMENVRQGIFAAA
+353 YFMMENVRHGVFAAA
-368 KKLYGIE
+368 EKIYGVKVE
-375 MQPLDD
+375 PLSD

-392 KVVDADGSYL
+392 KVTDADGSLL
-402 GIFMTDYFPRETKR
+402 GIFMTDYFPRDSKR

-423 FREQYIDAQ
+423 FRDQYIDAQ
-432 GNDVRPIIINVGNL
+432 GNDIRPIIINVGNMS
-446 TAATDSLPALFT
+446 APKDSLPALFT
-458 IDDVETVFHEFGH
+458 IDEVETVFHEFGH
-471 ALHGLLT
+471 ALHGLVT
-478 KCTYQSV
+478 KCTYPSV
-485 SGTNVAR
+485 SGTSVAR

-509 EILAEYAKHYRTG
+509 EILAEYAKHYQTG
-522 EVIPDSLVAK
+522 ETIPDTLVAK
-532 INEAH
+532 ILKAE

-562 EDDLAL
+562 EEELAR

-582 EKVCKEMGLIDEIIP
+582 AKVCQEMGLPEQIIP

-637 LYDPEVATEFRR
+637 IYNPEVARSFREN
-649 TFLERGGSEDPMVL
+649 LMERGGSEEPMVL
-663 YVKFRGMEPDPG
+663 YVRFRGAEPDPG

-681 GLE
+681 GL

>member
-1 MKKTIIG
+1 M
-8 RTTLLAAIFLAMT
+8 LSAAAA
-21 SCNHPNPFL
+21 SCSRNNPFL
-30 SEWDTPYGIPPFDQ
+30 EEWNTPYGIPPFDEIQ
-44 IRLSDYIPAVK
+44 LSDYIPAVT
-55 AGIKQQENELE
+55 AGIEQQKQELD
-66 AILNNP
+66 AILANP

-80 VAAYELSGEIL
+80 VAAYEYSGEIL
-91 DKVSGVLFNLQ
+91 TKVSLVLFNLQ
-102 ETDGNDEMDAV
+102 ETEGNEEMDKV
-113 VEEATAMITEHS
+113 VEEATALMTAHE
-125 DNISMNKAFYERVKA
+125 DEMSMNKAFFERVKA
-140 VHDADQCTLTREQ
+140 VYDADQSGLTREQ

-159 LYESFTRSGVGLDD
+159 LYESFTRSGVALDE
-173 ASQERLREINQKI
+173 ASQERLKDINQKI

-198 AESNAFK
+198 AENNAFK
-205 ETFGI
+205 ETFGV
-210 PVSAYPVEMTECE
+210 PVSAYPAEMTGCE

-232 KAYSSRGNNGNA
+232 KAYSSRGNNGNEY
-244 NDNKALCLEI
+244 DNKALCLEI

-261 ARLLGFDSFAA
+261 ARMLGFDTFAA

-279 AHDPATVDAFLEKI
+279 ARNPQTVDSFLGQI
-293 MGPAVAKAREE
+293 MGPAASKAVEE
-304 VADMQVI
+304 IADMQEI

-316 AAGKLPEGSR
+316 AAGKLAEGST
-326 IQPWDWAFYAEKV
+326 IQPWDWFYYAERV

-348 NLTKP
+348 ELTKP
-353 YFSMENVRQGIFAAA
+353 YFMMENVRHGVFAAA
-368 KKLYGIE
+368 EKIYGVKVE
-375 MQPLDD
+375 PLSD

-392 KVVDADGSYL
+392 KVTDADGSLL
-402 GIFMTDYFPRETKR
+402 GIFMTDYFPRDSKR

-423 FREQYIDAQ
+423 FRDQYIDAQ
-432 GNDVRPIIINVGNL
+432 GNDIRPIIINVGNMS
-446 TAATDSLPALFT
+446 APKDSLPALFT
-458 IDDVETVFHEFGH
+458 IDEVETVFHEFGH
-471 ALHGLLT
+471 ALHGLVT
-478 KCTYQSV
+478 KCTYPSV
-485 SGTNVAR
+485 SGTSVAR

-509 EILAEYAKHYRTG
+509 EILAEYAKHYQTG
-522 EVIPDSLVAK
+522 ETIPDTLVAK
-532 INEAH
+532 ILKAE

-562 EDDLAL
+562 EEELAR

-582 EKVCKEMGLIDEIIP
+582 AKVCQEMGLPEQIIP

-637 LYDPEVATEFRR
+637 IYNPEVARSFREN
-649 TFLERGGSEDPMVL
+649 LMERGGSEEPMVL
-663 YVKFRGMEPDPG
+663 YVRFRGAEPDPG

-681 GLE
+681 GL